1 VTITAWCSLRHA
13 EQIKLHHP
21 GDTAKGDGRFL
32 YAESSSETRVGV
44 KRDAADPEG
53 TEEQEVGT
61 KDQVQWKVIKQE
73 REVQILLNAAA
84 GREHRKARHLPSKV
98 VQR

>member
-21 GDTAKGDGRFL
+21 ADTEKGDGRFL

-44 KRDAADPEG
+44 KRDTADPEG

-61 KDQVQWKVIKQE
+61 KDQFQWKVIKQE
-73 REVQILLNAAA
+73 RSSDIAAA